1 MKKVIIL
8 LVAFFMT
15 IVTLGQEVTFVD
27 HDYLQIKEIVQTP
40 NLTADQIY
48 VNIQSL
54 LSETHP
60 NTNCQFVIDYSDLK
74 TGTII
79 SKGKYYLGYKN
90 VMYKHGYA
98 LLADYNLTI
107 RIKEGRTQ
115 ILIKVPTVSIHWTTA
130 DLTNT
135 DTDND
140 TKEDEKI
147 VVKHVYPQYDGYK
160 PTTYPYY
167 AKKLMKE
174 FGPQIPTAV
183 KDLYK
188 TISDKITSSGQDDD
202 F

>member
-15 IVTLGQEVTFVD
+15 IVTFGQEVTFVD

-79 SKGKYYLGYKN
+79 SKVKYYLGYKN
-90 VMYKHGYA
+90 VMSKHGYA

-140 TKEDEKI
+140 TKEYEKI

-174 FGPQIPTAV
+174 FGPQIPTAM

>member
-1 MKKVIIL
+1 M
-8 LVAFFMT
+8 
-15 IVTLGQEVTFVD
+15 
-27 HDYLQIKEIVQTP
+27 
-40 NLTADQIY
+40 
-48 VNIQSL
+48 S
-54 LSETHP
+54 
-60 NTNCQFVIDYSDLK
+60 
-74 TGTII
+74 
-79 SKGKYYLGYKN
+79 
-90 VMYKHGYA
+90 KHGYA